1 MVCPVDPEA
10 PAKLPMRGGCL
21 EVRFESLED
30 LQKQKDEYI
39 CNHSLFVSS
48 QSEAPAF
55 CEFTLT
61 MILPNGVA
69 CDPVPARLV
78 QLAPGMGL
86 FLQFISVPGSLE
98 SAIDHCLENPSETKE
113 KEAFAFDQIPDLP
126 PELPD
131 ELPVDLPDE
140 LPPELPDEVHQD
152 EEPEP
157 SPGRPVDRMSLHEKL
172 RRMNP
177 NERSRLAGRAN
188 KITRSL
194 LIRDIEPQVIM
205 FLLKNPRITRAEV
218 VEISKSPRIG
228 YQAVKIILGN
238 KTWSQ
243 SEEIRYNLVQ
253 NPKTPLPDALKLIP
267 GLNMKHLREL
277 AKNHN
282 LKQRIKQSALRLV
295 LERGSM

>member
-86 FLQFISVPGSLE
+86 FLQFISVTTHLRQGKKVS
-98 SAIDHCLENPSETKE
+98 I
-113 KEAFAFDQIPDLP
+113 LP
-126 PELPD
+126 PGD
-131 ELPVDLPDE
+131 VN
-140 LPPELPDEVHQD
+140 
-152 EEPEP
+152 
-157 SPGRPVDRMSLHEKL
+157 SRPVAS
-172 RRMNP
+172 RR
-177 NERSRLAGRAN
+177 G
-188 KITRSL
+188 L
-194 LIRDIEPQVIM
+194 LE
-205 FLLKNPRITRAEV
+205 
-218 VEISKSPRIG
+218 
-228 YQAVKIILGN
+228 AVPIV
-238 KTWSQ
+238 
-243 SEEIRYNLVQ
+243 R
-253 NPKTPLPDALKLIP
+253 
-267 GLNMKHLREL
+267 
-277 AKNHN
+277 
-282 LKQRIKQSALRLV
+282 
-295 LERGSM
+295 